1 MNTEKNDTERMSW
14 DNLRINDGTVEF
26 IKWLAI
32 AFMTIDHINSY
43 FIFPVTGKP
52 FVELFNIGRLAFPLF
67 ALVIAYNLAR
77 PRSSEGE
84 RQAIKS
90 ALLRL
95 TLFGVIS
102 AIPYFLATGGRTLP
116 LNIMF
121 TLALAT
127 AIIYS
132 LRIASDQEKRLHRYT
147 LYFFIHLLFVV
158 TAGFVEFSFYGVG
171 LIVSAWLLFRYSS
184 ALALVF
190 AVILTYSLHAI
201 NDTHFALLALPIFAL
216 GYFVDVKIPRMNK
229 YLFYIYYPAH
239 LTVIALAVGVYK
251 LYS

>member
-1 MNTEKNDTERMSW
+1 MNTGKNDTEHMSW
-14 DNLRINDGTVEF
+14 DSLRINDGTIEF
-26 IKWLAI
+26 IKWIAI
-32 AFMTIDHINSY
+32 ACMTIDHINSY
-43 FIFPVTGKP
+43 FIFPATGKP
-52 FVELFNIGRLAFPLF
+52 IVEMFNIGRLAFPLF

-77 PRSSEGE
+77 PRSSESE
-84 RQAIKS
+84 RQAIKG

-95 TLFGVIS
+95 TLFGVIA
-102 AIPYFLATGGRTLP
+102 AIPYFLATGGRTFP

-132 LRIASDQEKRLHRYT
+132 LRMAADQEKRLYRYT

-184 ALALVF
+184 ALALVL
-190 AVILTYSLHAI
+190 ATVLTYSLHAI
-201 NDTHFALLALPIFAL
+201 NGAHYALLALPIFAL
-216 GYFVDVKIPRMNK
+216 GYLVDVKIPRMNK

-239 LTVIALAVGVYK
+239 LAVIALAVGVYK
-251 LYS
+251 LYA